1 MIAIVIFF
9 GARRGI
15 RLPAGP
21 SAGRFD
27 DAGLPEPIN
36 RGRFTAK
43 HGAIR
48 GMPAK

>member
-1 MIAIVIFF
+1 MTAIVIFF

-21 SAGRFD
+21 SSRGVGA
-27 DAGLPEPIN
+27 AGLPEPIN

-48 GMPAK
+48 GMPTK